1 MQQTVMHFFHLCSCG
16 HNLDIEADLHLVLV
30 VVVVVVVVV
39 LVVLMVAVVVP
50 SSRTGFGWTLRMLT
64 SLHTYLWTVTLQHMA
79 FPSSTSFVMIT
90 WVEEQM
96 QR

>member
-1 MQQTVMHFFHLCSCG
+1 MHFFHLCSYG
-16 HNLDIEADLHLVLV
+16 HNPDIEADLHLVLV
-30 VVVVVVVVV
+30 VVVVVLVV
-39 LVVLMVAVVVP
+39 LVVALVM
-50 SSRTGFGWTLRMLT
+50 SSTRTGFGWTLRMLT
-64 SLHTYLWTVTLQHMA
+64 SLHTYLWTMTLQHVA